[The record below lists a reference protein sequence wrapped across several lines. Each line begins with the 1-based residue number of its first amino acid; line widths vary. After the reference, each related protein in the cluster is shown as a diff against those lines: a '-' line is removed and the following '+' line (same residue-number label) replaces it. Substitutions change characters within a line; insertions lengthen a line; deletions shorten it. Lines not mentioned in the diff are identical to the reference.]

1 MAKAKLVRRSQK
13 LNFMD
18 VGDDTTSN
26 FQRMT
31 GFTSLPT
38 NKEAKE
44 YSRQYVDEDF
54 ERSDVVGVTTSKDF
68 TFDQYADDLVHAKI
82 VDIIDNDR
90 IGDDAYVDI
99 LELDLSGGESPYPA
113 RKRTFAVMAG
123 TEGDSTDAYTY
134 SGTFKAVGDA
144 VKGTATLDE
153 AKQIAVFTADQTPAG

>member
-18 VGDDTTSN
+18 VGTESAPD

-31 GFTSLPT
+31 GLTSLPT

-68 TFDQYADDLVHAKI
+68 TFDQYADDLVHANGLLI
-82 VDIIDNDR
+82 EAEDTDVPLFDTTAIH
-90 IGDDAYVDI
+90 A
-99 LELDLSGGESPYPA
+99 EQ
-113 RKRTFAVMAG
+113 AV
-123 TEGDSTDAYTY
+123 
-134 SGTFKAVGDA
+134 
-144 VKGTATLDE
+144 E
-153 AKQIAVFTADQTPAG
+153 AALG